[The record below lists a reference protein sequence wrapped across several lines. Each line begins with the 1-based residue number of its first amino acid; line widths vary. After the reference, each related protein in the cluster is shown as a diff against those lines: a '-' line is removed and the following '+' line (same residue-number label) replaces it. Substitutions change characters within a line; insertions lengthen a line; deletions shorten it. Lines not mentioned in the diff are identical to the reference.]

1 MTRMTVVV
9 AESDYAVTL
18 ESSFKELNS
27 RGFVRGATSL
37 DQCYLL
43 VNEGWEKTRFPKNE
57 MVRDYL
63 VTMLHRYLT
72 HTRLFEQVSAFNYL
86 AYFFGKQEIDSPC
99 VNEVAD
105 MCLQCAAFF
114 PNMSEYR
121 HEMKSHQYIIEV
133 GTSLYGQLARASTGK
148 DDWYSRA
155 FQHMSEFFI
164 QAMLILRSTCPRLVQ
179 KAEVYTG
186 VKRGATPFLTN
197 AETEKISKTVYELER
212 LFLESH
218 TVTTSRQI
226 Q

>member
-1 MTRMTVVV
+1 
-9 AESDYAVTL
+9 
-18 ESSFKELNS
+18 
-27 RGFVRGATSL
+27 VRGVTSL
-37 DQCYLL
+37 DQCFLL
-43 VNEGWEKTRFPKNE
+43 VNEGWEKTRFPRND

-86 AYFFGKQEIDSPC
+86 AYYFGKQEIDSPC
-99 VNEVAD
+99 INEVAD

-133 GTSLYGQLARASTGK
+133 GTSLYGQLARASAEK

-155 FQHMSEFFI
+155 FQHMSELFI
-164 QAMLILRSTCPRLVQ
+164 QAMLVLRSTCPQLVQ
-179 KAEVYTG
+179 KEEVHSG
-186 VKRGATPFLTN
+186 VKKGALPFLTN
-197 AETEKISKTVYELER
+197 AETGKISKTVYELER

-218 TVTTSRQI
+218 SIETPAQP